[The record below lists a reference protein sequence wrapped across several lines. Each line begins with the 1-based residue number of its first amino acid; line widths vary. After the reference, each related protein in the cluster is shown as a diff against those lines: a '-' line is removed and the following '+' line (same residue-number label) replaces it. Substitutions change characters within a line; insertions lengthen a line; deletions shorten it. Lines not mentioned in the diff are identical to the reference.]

1 MKSLRSYYTILF
13 IMLIGYGIIQNTISQ
28 KDDKEKNEIVNENS
42 SEDIK
47 AWSVSSVPNTRLK
60 SDRIH
65 VSDPDDIIEA
75 IYEDSINSIL
85 SSIREKTDIFVVA
98 LNRINNESGEIFAND
113 LFNYWG
119 IGSKNRDNGVLVLM
133 TTDPFFIRIETG
145 YGMEEIL
152 PDVVCH
158 IIIQENVLP
167 EIRQDRYDEGLLK
180 CVKSL
185 AYVVADVEYEGIN
198 KVTLNTLAQPLEGN
212 VTSVSEESDNEE
224 SGNNDEK
231 WDPIIGCLVG
241 LWILGSFL
249 LSKNH
254 LKILYQVWNVYKKAK
269 QTNKNLAYGK
279 VSRQVF
285 SYKNDLWL
293 CLLFP
298 LSFIT
303 GIWFLLVGWYFRR
316 KSRICP
322 SCSGKMHRLSENN
335 EDPYLTEIQ
344 ILEKTEKIKDYD
356 VWVCECG
363 STFVDFYEGKKY
375 SSFKDCPQCGA
386 HMSEVISKK
395 SIVSPSY
402 KTDGVDRLH
411 LECKY
416 CHHSYDEIGVLPKL
430 VKSHSSGGSGG
441 GGRSGGSFG
450 GGRSGGGGASGH
462 R

>member
-28 KDDKEKNEIVNENS
+28 KDDKEKNEIVNEFS

-241 LWILGSFL
+241 LWIFGS
-249 LSKNH
+249 
-254 LKILYQVWNVYKKAK
+254 
-269 QTNKNLAYGK
+269 
-279 VSRQVF
+279 
-285 SYKNDLWL
+285 
-293 CLLFP
+293 
-298 LSFIT
+298 
-303 GIWFLLVGWYFRR
+303 
-316 KSRICP
+316 
-322 SCSGKMHRLSENN
+322 
-335 EDPYLTEIQ
+335 
-344 ILEKTEKIKDYD
+344 
-356 VWVCECG
+356 
-363 STFVDFYEGKKY
+363 
-375 SSFKDCPQCGA
+375 
-386 HMSEVISKK
+386 
-395 SIVSPSY
+395 
-402 KTDGVDRLH
+402 
-411 LECKY
+411 
-416 CHHSYDEIGVLPKL
+416 
-430 VKSHSSGGSGG
+430 
-441 GGRSGGSFG
+441 
-450 GGRSGGGGASGH
+450 
-462 R
+462 